1 MFHAVFTAHV
11 ARETKIKIH
20 AVHAFVSETLD
31 TVQPAAVTDNGRM
44 TYSLRERERERE
56 KSIIIQ
62 VIIKLIS
69 VSCTLYIYPLTS
81 WCIIIKEE
89 IILPINPTPIIT
101 P

>member
-31 TVQPAAVTDNGRM
+31 TVQPAAVTDYGRM

-56 KSIIIQ
+56 KSHYYSSNNQ
-62 VIIKLIS
+62 A
-69 VSCTLYIYPLTS
+69 YICVMYIVFPLTS